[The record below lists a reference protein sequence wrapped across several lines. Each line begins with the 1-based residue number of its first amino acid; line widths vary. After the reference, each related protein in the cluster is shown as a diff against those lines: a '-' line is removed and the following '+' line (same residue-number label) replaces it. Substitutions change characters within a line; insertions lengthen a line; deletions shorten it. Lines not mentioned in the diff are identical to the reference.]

1 MTEHGIGRIKDDF
14 AGTSRFDRLIHGL
27 WRLVEGKPHGA
38 PDQGDD
44 AFGNH
49 GAVENG
55 TALAFRFDAARHHR
69 GLGGV
74 ESADGSTG
82 NGDEKHGPDGKA
94 GRVRSE
100 GDGALRDDLGA
111 AEEKSSEHGSRHQD
125 QADGEKRVD
134 APDEGIDRQDGGGKV
149 VKEDK
154 SGPYGHAHAG
164 HVGQELG
171 RAGGKDDADQD
182 DEDDAEVA
190 DDLPGGV
197 AQVLADQFRKAHA
210 SVPQG
215 HHTGKIVVDGS
226 AQDTPKV
233 IQSMATG
240 PYRAPRMAPYTGP
253 SPAMFRSWIKKI
265 FHAGNTMKSTPSGE
279 ATAGV
284 SLLSLGRKTRSINF
298 PYVKY
303 PVMSRAK
310 QSRK

>member
-111 AEEKSSEHGSRHQD
+111 TEEKSSEHGSRHQD

-226 AQDTPKV
+226 AQDTAEGDPEHGDRTVQGAQDGSVHRAEPRNVQKLDQENLPRGQHHEV
-233 IQSMATG
+233 DPVGRGHGRRQS
-240 PYRAPRMAPYTGP
+240 
-253 SPAMFRSWIKKI
+253 FV
-265 FHAGNTMKSTPSGE
+265 AGAEDP
-279 ATAGV
+279 
-284 SLLSLGRKTRSINF
+284 LHQLSVCEIPGDEQGK
-298 PYVKY
+298 
-303 PVMSRAK
+303 AE
-310 QSRK
+310 